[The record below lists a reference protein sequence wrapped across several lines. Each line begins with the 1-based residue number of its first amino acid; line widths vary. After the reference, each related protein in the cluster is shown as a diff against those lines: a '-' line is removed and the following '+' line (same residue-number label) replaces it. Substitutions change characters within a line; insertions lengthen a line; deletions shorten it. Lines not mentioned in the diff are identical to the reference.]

1 MKFKKGIRNA
11 FKFRFQGK
19 QRSEA
24 ITSVEH
30 QSEKKVSDAAN
41 DERNVREENEAV
53 SENNPAENAT
63 SECTP
68 IRSQSDTPDADA
80 RETPQIKSSRSDI
93 SSRSLLSKKSKDKSV
108 TDNKSVF
115 DTAPIEPEAV
125 PSVDQG
131 HASASP
137 AAEEASMSAN
147 PTLATEEAMKSP
159 DDCNSVSTKGK
170 TLCGLSLCLG

>member
-30 QSEKKVSDAAN
+30 QCEKKVSDAAN

-93 SSRSLLSKKSKDKSV
+93 SSRSLLSKKSKERVK
-108 TDNKSVF
+108 
-115 DTAPIEPEAV
+115 PIMTSKTTTNAV
-125 PSVDQG
+125 
-131 HASASP
+131 HW
-137 AAEEASMSAN
+137 
-147 PTLATEEAMKSP
+147 
-159 DDCNSVSTKGK
+159 
-170 TLCGLSLCLG
+170 